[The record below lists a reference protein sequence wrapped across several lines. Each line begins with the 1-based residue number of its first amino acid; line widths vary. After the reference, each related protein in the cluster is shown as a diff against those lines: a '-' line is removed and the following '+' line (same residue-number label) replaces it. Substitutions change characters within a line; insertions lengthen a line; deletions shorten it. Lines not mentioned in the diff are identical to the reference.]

1 MLTDSAV
8 LKAFPNPYTVTVL
21 PVVFRCAVRFAP
33 RCRRFQA
40 CMMPLLRRASH
51 VFGNRCKGAAVVVR
65 LLSGHSEAAGWLR
78 HCFVISVFSSQGKQF
93 MAPGIVCNAVADTPL
108 PFFRRSSVLI
118 PVRL

>member
-21 PVVFRCAVRFAP
+21 PVVFRCAVRFAL

-40 CMMPLLRRASH
+40 CMMMLPHRTSQ

-65 LLSGHSEAAGWLR
+65 AVVRAFGGSRVVKALFCH
-78 HCFVISVFSSQGKQF
+78 ISF
-93 MAPGIVCNAVADTPL
+93 
-108 PFFRRSSVLI
+108 
-118 PVRL
+118 

>member
-40 CMMPLLRRASH
+40 CMMPRLRRASQ

-65 LLSGHSEAAGWLR
+65 
-78 HCFVISVFSSQGKQF
+78 
-93 MAPGIVCNAVADTPL
+93 AVAPAIGGSRVVKAL
-108 PFFRRSSVLI
+108 FYHISF
-118 PVRL
+118 

>member
-8 LKAFPNPYTVTVL
+8 LKTFLNPYAVTVL

-40 CMMPLLRRASH
+40 CMMPLPHRASQ

-65 LLSGHSEAAGWLR
+65 AVVATIGGSRVVKALFYH
-78 HCFVISVFSSQGKQF
+78 ISF
-93 MAPGIVCNAVADTPL
+93 
-108 PFFRRSSVLI
+108 
-118 PVRL
+118 